1 MKVNEIINEGPM
13 WDKMKAA
20 AAGGVKR
27 VAANAGA
34 GLGIQAGV
42 NAKQKINAVDSVNKA
57 VKQVN
62 ADWAAQK
69 AQLAAGGAQP
79 SQEIFAQFM
88 QARTPTVAPP
98 TEADFANPAAY
109 IQKAVAQH
117 FVNYSNGVRTYTPS
131 QQPEANPA
139 AATAPALIPGAPG
152 TDAMPA
158 QGAKLIHV
166 NPEIVSFN
174 KRIYVQNDQG
184 MWTLINSN
192 KPVNQAMQ
200 EFLSKQAIAL
210 TGGTT

>member
-62 ADWAAQK
+62 ADWATQK
-69 AQLAAGGAQP
+69 AQLAAGGTPPTA
-79 SQEIFAQFM
+79 ETFKQFM
-88 QARTPTVAPP
+88 AARTPSVAPA
-98 TEADFANPAAY
+98 TDADFANPAAY

-117 FVNYSNGVRTYTPS
+117 FVNYNNGIKTYAPPAADPATA
-131 QQPEANPA
+131 QP
-139 AATAPALIPGAPG
+139 AATAPAVTTPKVAGIS
-152 TDAMPA
+152 
-158 QGAKLIHV
+158 LIHSEPDIIEYKKV
-166 NPEIVSFN
+166 A
-174 KRIYVQNDQG
+174 YVVNDQG
-184 MWTLINSN
+184 LWSPINSN

-200 EFLSKQAIAL
+200 AFLTKQADAL
-210 TGGTT
+210 TGGAA